1 MRTTMHSMKTLRW
14 KRFPIVLAVLNGVA
28 ACSPADGEEAANMGV
43 AQASAGARVVNVEV
57 TPVELTDFVEYVR
70 ITGEVEA
77 LHDITMAAEE
87 SGAITSFYVDKGSF
101 VRQGDPIMKIDDQI
115 LAAGVE
121 EARVLKEIADIQFE
135 RQRQLWEDE
144 GMGSEIAY
152 LQARASAQVAL
163 ARLKT
168 LEARIARTVVR
179 APVAGVFDEY
189 FLDLGE
195 MASPGAP
202 VARVVS
208 VGRVKIVGGVPERY
222 AMTVQQGDSARVEL
236 DAFPGREF
244 LGTISFVGAS
254 VDERARTVPIE
265 ILLGNADGTLKPRM
279 VANVEAELERLVD
292 VVVVPQDLVVRTE
305 TGYQVYLVETV
316 DGDMVARARDV
327 TLGRAYANR
336 VVVTEGLAEGDA
348 LITLGH
354 RLVDDMSQVRLVNAG
369 GSQ

>member
-1 MRTTMHSMKTLRW
+1 MRMRMRNCDKV
-14 KRFPIVLAVLNGVA
+14 FVGVLILAA
-28 ACSPADGEEAANMGV
+28 ACSPADGEEAANSATA
-43 AQASAGARVVNVEV
+43 AQEAAGARVVNVEV

-77 LHDITMAAEE
+77 LHDITIAAEE
-87 SGAITSFYVDKGSF
+87 SGAITRFHAEKGAF
-101 VRQGDPIMKIDDQI
+101 VRKGDPIMEIDNQV

-121 EARVLKEIADIQFE
+121 EARVLVDIANVQFE

-152 LQARASAQVAL
+152 LQAKAAAQAAQ

-168 LEARIARTVVR
+168 LEARIARTTIR
-179 APVAGVFDEY
+179 APVSGVFDEY
-189 FLDLGE
+189 FLDIGE
-195 MASPGAP
+195 MASPGTP

-222 AMTVQQGDSARVEL
+222 ALTVRRGDSARVEL
-236 DAFPGREF
+236 DALPEGEF

-254 VDERARTVPIE
+254 VDEKGRTVPIE
-265 ILLGNADGTLKPRM
+265 ILLVNPDRALKPRM
-279 VANVEAELERLVD
+279 VANVEVELERLSN

-305 TGYQVYLVETV
+305 TGYQVYVTETV
-316 DGDMVARARDV
+316 DGETVARARTV
-327 TLGRAYANR
+327 TLGRSYANR
-336 VVVTEGLAEGDA
+336 VVVTDGLAEGDS

-354 RLVDDMSQVRLVNAG
+354 RLVDDMGRVRFVNEG
-369 GSQ
+369 GSR

>member
-1 MRTTMHSMKTLRW
+1 MRSVKT
-14 KRFPIVLAVLNGVA
+14 KRLKPFSTRLAVLIVVA
-28 ACSPADGEEAANMGV
+28 ACSPADGEESANM
-43 AQASAGARVVNVEV
+43 AATQESAGARVVNVEV

-77 LHDITMAAEE
+77 LHDITIAAEE
-87 SGAITSFYVDKGSF
+87 SGAITSFYVEKGRF
-101 VRQGDPIMKIDDQI
+101 VRKGDPIMKIDDQI
-115 LAAGVE
+115 LSAGVE
-121 EARVLKEIADIQFE
+121 EARVLKEIADVQFE

-152 LQARASAQVAL
+152 LQAKASAQVAL

-168 LEARIARTVVR
+168 LEARIARTIVR
-179 APVAGVFDEY
+179 APVAGVFDEH

-195 MASPGAP
+195 MASPGTP

-208 VGRVKIVGGVPERY
+208 VGQVKIVGGVPERY
-222 AMTVQQGDSARVEL
+222 AMTVRRGDSTRVEL

-265 ILLGNADGTLKPRM
+265 ILLGNADRTLKPRM
-279 VANVEAELERLVD
+279 VANVEAELERLTN

-316 DGDMVARARDV
+316 GGDMVARARDV

-336 VVVTEGLAEGDA
+336 VVVADGLVEGDA

-354 RLVDDMSQVRLVNAG
+354 RLVDDMSHVRLVNDG
-369 GSQ
+369 GSR